1 MRAETV
7 RKLSRKESYCG
18 GKKRVKYEGTL
29 DKRFMNFL
37 ALQPLDVDEAFM
49 PHMKAIDVPFH
60 TMYGSLICSKGLQS
74 DRPKC

>member
-1 MRAETV
+1 MHIR
-7 RKLSRKESYCG
+7 L
-18 GKKRVKYEGTL
+18 YEGTL

-60 TMYGSLICSKGLQS
+60 FLYGGLTCYQRLQS